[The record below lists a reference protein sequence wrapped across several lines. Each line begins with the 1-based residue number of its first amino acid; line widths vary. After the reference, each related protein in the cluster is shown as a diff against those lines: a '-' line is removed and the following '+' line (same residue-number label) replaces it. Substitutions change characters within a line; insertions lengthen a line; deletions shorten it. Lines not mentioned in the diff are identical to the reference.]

1 MHAIDYGIIIVFL
14 FALPGIGFYLS
25 RRAGKD
31 TDEYILAGR
40 KMPWW
45 LADCFD
51 LEEQVVCNRKKENKT

>member
-40 KMPWW
+40 KMPW
-45 LADCFD
+45 
-51 LEEQVVCNRKKENKT
+51 